1 MTMPGFTASS
11 TLYRSAGQY
20 SGIGTRFHAVDALSP
35 AFPFF
40 GPPSVAAS
48 FQPYAGFSNLG
59 TLTVTGEGFSP
70 NACVHV
76 EAFDFQFVH
85 AVQTSPN
92 ISKCF
97 GKPITRCY
105 FFPGGRFRVDFP
117 NIQFNCNDTTR
128 ITVSDL
134 SGPGVWLAPVTA
146 PCHAPTG
153 SPSPPC

>member
-59 TLTVTGEGFSP
+59 TLTVTGDGFSP

-85 AVQTSPN
+85 AVQTSAN
-92 ISKCF
+92 
-97 GKPITRCY
+97 
-105 FFPGGRFRVDFP
+105 FRS
-117 NIQFNCNDTTR
+117 
-128 ITVSDL
+128 VS
-134 SGPGVWLAPVTA
+134 
-146 PCHAPTG
+146 G
-153 SPSPPC
+153 SPLPAATLFPADDFASISPTSSSTVTTQHVSQFPT